1 MEQDEF
7 LTVEEAA
14 QRLKVHD
21 QTIRRWVRSGYLPGK
36 LISRRAGWRISAA
49 AVQRLLTDGPGE
61 QLPNKTNGLAVEPD
75 R

>member
-21 QTIRRWVRSGYLPGK
+21 QTIRRWVRSGYLAGT
-36 LISRRAGWRISAA
+36 LISRRAGWRISSA
-49 AVQRLLTDGPGE
+49 AVQRLLTDGPGNGA
-61 QLPNKTNGLAVEPD
+61 NKTNGLTVEPD